1 MINKEKEN
9 SFYNK
14 KFSFS
19 YSSINKMLF
28 SPKLFYKEYVLLDRE
43 ERTDKHLIE
52 GRVIHCLLFE
62 PNNLN

>member
-43 ERTDKHLIE
+43 ERN
-52 GRVIHCLLFE
+52 R
-62 PNNLN
+62 